1 MRAII
6 LVIDSLGVG
15 EMIDVPIVR
24 PQDRGANTLKHV
36 SEINENYRLP
46 NLEAMGIG
54 YLVDSKTLCKVA
66 NPIASYGCSNL
77 AHEGAD
83 TFQGHQEIVGTK
95 PKKALIRP
103 FKDYIDKVIYELK
116 NAGYKVTVP
125 DINHPFLLVNDLV
138 TIADNIEAD
147 LGLNYNVTAPLDY
160 ISFEDELKIGKIV
173 RNNVEVGR
181 VIVLGGRGITVN
193 DILNA
198 VEVKGPNIVGINCP
212 KSGVYNKGYMVRHL
226 GYGIDPNTQITT
238 ILKKHGYEVSL
249 IGKAAD
255 VINCEGADYNPCV
268 DTNGV
273 LNLLLNKLKNVSNG
287 LIMAN
292 VQETD
297 LAGHSQNVKNYAEK
311 LKIVDN
317 FIPNVIKN
325 MKEDDIL
332 FITGDH
338 GNDPTIGHSHHTREK
353 AALLVY
359 GKNIKTVNLGE
370 RETLS
375 DIGATISNYFNT
387 DKTQNGRSFLKLIK
401 DDYCQ

>member
-15 EMIDVPIVR
+15 EMSDVNLVR
-24 PQDRGANTLKHV
+24 PQDKGANTLKHV
-36 SEINENYRLP
+36 TEIDKKYKLP

-54 YLVDSKTLCKVA
+54 YLVESKNIKKVK
-66 NPIASYGCSNL
+66 NPTASFGCSNL

-103 FKDYIDKVIYELK
+103 FKDYIDKVHHELNK
-116 NAGYKVTVP
+116 AGYNVVIP
-125 DINHPFLLVNDLV
+125 DNEHPFLLVNELV

-147 LGLNYNVTAPLDY
+147 FGLNYNVTAPLDY
-160 ISFEDELKIGKIV
+160 ISFEDELKIGNIV

-181 VIVLGGRGITVN
+181 VIVLGGKGITVD

-198 VEVKGPNIVGINCP
+198 VEVKSPDIVGINCP

-226 GYGIDPNTQITT
+226 GYGIDPNTQIPT
-238 ILKKHGYEVSL
+238 ILKKHGYDVSL

-273 LNLLLNKLKNVSNG
+273 LEILIDKLKKQKDG

-297 LAGHSQNVKNYAEK
+297 LAGHQQNVNLYADK

-317 FIPNVIKN
+317 FIPKILKNIKD
-325 MKEDDIL
+325 DDIL

-338 GNDPTIGHSHHTREK
+338 GNDPTIGHNHHTREK

-359 GKNIKTVNLGE
+359 GKKLKSINLGE
-370 RETLS
+370 RNTLS
-375 DIGATISNYFNT
+375 DIGSTIADYF
-387 DKTQNGRSFLKLIK
+387 KVYRTQNGESFLKMLVI
-401 DDYCQ
+401 